1 MASFLT
7 TFFNRDVAPDFTSGV
22 KHWLHSSF
30 DILSRLKDK
39 FGDHDH
45 GHGHGHGHGHE
56 HNHGCPPPH
65 GGAEGNP
72 NVFRAELDD
81 ASGTITLVTELGR
94 IPMQWSADGKAQAFR
109 TGDTMTLALTG
120 EILLTSPSGDQTFSL
135 TPSDL
140 LRLRDGLGDTGNL
153 TLDDIREAAAPLIQ
167 FLDERGIDVTGA
179 RLDGEVLKFTMDIS
193 DSEALAPGTSLTE
206 AFTNSTVDLSVA
218 AQVMQNLAVQLVT
231 TEGVIDLGTDSP
243 IGQLLQEVIVDGGG
257 TMTLGPIEI
266 EGEGS
271 ASYDVGSLTPTVD
284 GNVVIT
290 EKEDASLPG
299 WKVLFGGGDDS
310 LGIDVVLSDEG
321 EVSGSSANRT
331 LDLGAGDNTLYL
343 DGNLGMTIEAG
354 KGDNW
359 IQFTEQ
365 VSNLKDIGTEE
376 GLLAGAMRVVE
387 FGSGDELVFG
397 QHSDGADPRALTGD
411 VLQGM
416 RVDIAV
422 DDSATLLAKVEAAA
436 ANVDIDNWAAFQHE
450 GDTFVFVQNGN
461 MGLESGDGLIQLV
474 GYTGELND
482 GNFILPAAA

>member
-1 MASFLT
+1 MASFST
-7 TFFNRDVAPDFTSGV
+7 TFFNRDLVSDFTSGV
-22 KHWLHSSF
+22 KHLLPGSF
-30 DILSRLKDK
+30 DIFSRLKDK
-39 FGDHDH
+39 FGDDDHDH
-45 GHGHGHGHGHE
+45 GHGHGHGHGW
-56 HNHGCPPPH
+56 PPPH
-65 GGAEGNP
+65 GEAKGNP
-72 NVFRAELDD
+72 NLFRAELDD
-81 ASGTITLVTELGR
+81 ASGTITFVTELGR

-140 LRLRDGLGDTGNL
+140 LRLRDGLGDTGKL

-167 FLDERGIDVTGA
+167 FLADRGIDVTGA
-179 RLDGEVLKFTMDIS
+179 HLDGEVLKFTMDIS
-193 DSEALAPGTSLTE
+193 ESEALAPGTSLTE
-206 AFTNSTVDLSVA
+206 AFTNSTIDLSVA

-231 TEGVIDLGTDSP
+231 TEGVIDLGTGSP
-243 IGQLLQEVIVDGGG
+243 IGQFLQEVIVDGGG
-257 TMTLGPIEI
+257 TMKLGPITI

-290 EKEDASLPG
+290 ENEDASLPG
-299 WKVLFGGGDDS
+299 WKVLLGGGDDS
-310 LGIDVVLSDEG
+310 LGIDVVLADDN

-365 VSNLKDIGTEE
+365 VSNLKDVGTEE
-376 GLLAGAMRVVE
+376 GLLAGATRVVE
-387 FGSGDELVFG
+387 FGGGDELVFG
-397 QHSDGADPRALTGD
+397 QHGDGADPRALTGD
-411 VLQGM
+411 VLQGA
-416 RVDIAV
+416 RVDV
-422 DDSATLLAKVEAAA
+422 DVDAMATLLAKVETAA
-436 ANVDIDNWAAFQHE
+436 ANVEVDNWTAFQHE

-461 MGLESGDGLIQLV
+461 MSLESGDGLIQLV

-482 GNFILPAAA
+482 SNFILPAAA

>member
-1 MASFLT
+1 MASLLN
-7 TFFNRDVAPDFTSGV
+7 TFFNRDLVPDFASGAT
-22 KHWLHSSF
+22 HLMPDSAGMLAGLNDES
-30 DILSRLKDK
+30 
-39 FGDHDH
+39 GGNDH
-45 GHGHGHGHGHE
+45 GPGKGHDDGW
-56 HNHGCPPPH
+56 PSPPH
-65 GGAEGNP
+65 GEAKGNP
-72 NVFRAELDD
+72 NLFRAKLDD
-81 ASGTITLVTELGR
+81 ASGTITFVTELGS
-94 IPMQWSADGKAQAFR
+94 IPMQWSAEGKAQAFR

-167 FLDERGIDVTGA
+167 FLDDRGIEVTGA
-179 RLDGEVLKFTMDIS
+179 QLDGEVLKFTMDTS
-193 DSEALAPGTSLTE
+193 GSEALAPGNSLTE
-206 AFTNSTVDLSVA
+206 AFTDSTIDLSVA
-218 AQVMQNLAVQLVT
+218 AQVMQNLAVQLAT
-231 TEGVIDLGTDSP
+231 TEGVIDLGTGSP
-243 IGQLLQEVIVDGGG
+243 IGQFLQEVIVDGGA
-257 TMTLGPIEI
+257 TTTLGPITI
-266 EGEGS
+266 EGDGS

-290 EKEDASLPG
+290 ENEAASLPG
-299 WKVLFGGGDDS
+299 WHVLLGGGDDT
-310 LGIDVVLSDEG
+310 LGVDVVLANES

-331 LDLGAGDNTLYL
+331 FDLGAGDNTLYL

-365 VSNLKDIGTEE
+365 ISNLKDVGSDD

-397 QHSDGADPRALTGD
+397 QHGDGADPHALTGD
-411 VLQGM
+411 VLQGA
-416 RVDIAV
+416 RVDVAV
-422 DDSATLLAKVEAAA
+422 DPEASLLAKVEAAA
-436 ANVDIDNWAAFQHE
+436 ANVEVNDWTTFQHD
-450 GDTFVFVQNGN
+450 GDTFVFVQNGGV
-461 MGLESGDGLIQLV
+461 GLESGDGLIQLV